1 MSARLYTVQEAAS
14 QLRLGLTTT
23 KALVASGEIRSI
35 KIGRARRVPSD
46 ALDGYVRRLDAQ
58 QNGQ

>member
-1 MSARLYTVQEAAS
+1 MSARLYTVQEAAK
-14 QLRLGLTTT
+14 QLSLGLTTT
-23 KALVASGEIRSI
+23 KALVASGDIRSV

-46 ALDGYVRRLDAQ
+46 AIDGYVRRLDAQ